1 MKHKVANVRNTSIVK
16 VKKAKKVAHP
26 FLLSVPKARKVT
38 RKGLYGYTPP
48 DSYKVK
54 GCQSDEVMRDLLAGG
69 WVVEGKIWRENNT
82 TYGMVKGDDHIVV
95 TDTGKPPYYLGDTL
109 IELSMC
115 TRFEEHTI
123 QLR

>member
-1 MKHKVANVRNTSIVK
+1 MKKITKPTKAP
-16 VKKAKKVAHP
+16 KAKKVAHS

-38 RKGLYGYTPP
+38 RKGLYGYTPT
-48 DSYKVK
+48 DAYKVK
-54 GCQSDEVMRDLLAGG
+54 NEQSDTVMRDLLAGG
-69 WVVEGKIWRENNT
+69 WTVEGKIWRENNT
-82 TYGMVKGDDHIVV
+82 TYGMVKGDEHIVV

-109 IELSMC
+109 IELSTC